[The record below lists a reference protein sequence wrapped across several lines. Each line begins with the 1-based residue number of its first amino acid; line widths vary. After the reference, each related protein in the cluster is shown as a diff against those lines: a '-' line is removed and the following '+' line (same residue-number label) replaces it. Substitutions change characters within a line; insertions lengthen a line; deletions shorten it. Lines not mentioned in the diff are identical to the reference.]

1 MIAIIIRIVML
12 TIIRIVSKNRVH
24 TGLVDDYDVKTCLRD
39 KMKAKGFFVV
49 VCSCF
54 CFLSSRSDYVVS

>member
-1 MIAIIIRIVML
+1 MLAIIIRIVIL
-12 TIIRIVSKNRVH
+12 TIIRIVPKKRVLME
-24 TGLVDDYDVKTCLRD
+24 LVDDHDVKTCLRD
-39 KMKAKGFFVV
+39 TMEAKGFFVV